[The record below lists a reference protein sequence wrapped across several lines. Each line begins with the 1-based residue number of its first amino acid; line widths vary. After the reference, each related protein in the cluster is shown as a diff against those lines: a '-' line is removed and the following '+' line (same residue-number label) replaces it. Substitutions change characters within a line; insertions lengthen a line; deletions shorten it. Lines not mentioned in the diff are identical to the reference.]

1 MLYTVSKTSNVSFK
15 LFLTEI
21 HPIPSAEIRE
31 NTTLDL
37 ISDMEKLRK
46 ELNIDKW
53 ILFGGS
59 WGSCLSL
66 IYAINYP

>member
-37 ISDMEKLRK
+37 ISNMEKLRK
-46 ELNIDKW
+46 ELNIDK
-53 ILFGGS
+53 
-59 WGSCLSL
+59 
-66 IYAINYP
+66 